1 MDNLPEDEIHRN
13 RLLIPSLYVSQL
25 STRPAGILMG
35 FILMELAQTFGTTVG
50 IAGQIITAAS
60 LAGMIVSPFLAALS
74 IRYRPRTLLL
84 AGVTLIAV
92 SALGCSFAPSY
103 ATMLLFYSLSGL
115 GAAMVTPM
123 IMTIIGERIPEE
135 RRARTI
141 GRVYATTPIL
151 STLMGLTITWII
163 SRGWQTA
170 YLFFILPITIACLVL
185 AIVGLRKTDD
195 SEPRQATSRSI
206 SGGFREIL
214 GNRSALA
221 CLVGTVLIQMLFA
234 SLLSYIVAFYRQHW
248 GLPTEFVGV
257 IWSAITFMYVVGSML
272 YGRVVPRFGRKRL
285 TGLTALLVG
294 LATFVYPNAPNQYV
308 SIISTVAMAFLLSF
322 WTASSSDLA
331 LAQVPEYRGAMM
343 SLNSGSSRLG
353 SALGSALGG
362 LILTVGSYSLMGIAF
377 GVAGIAAFLV
387 TIFFARDPA
396 HITTGEPLTI

>member
-1 MDNLPEDEIHRN
+1 MVSREDEGKDN

-35 FILMELAQTFGTTVG
+35 FILIEIAQTFGTTVG
-50 IAGQIITAAS
+50 IAGQIITSAS

-74 IRYRPRTLLL
+74 IRYKPRTLLL
-84 AGVTLIAV
+84 AGVALIAV

-123 IMTIIGERIPEE
+123 IMTIIGERLPEE

-151 STLMGLTITWII
+151 STIMGLTITWII
-163 SRGWQTA
+163 SSGWQTA
-170 YLFFILPITIACLVL
+170 YRFFILPITIACLVL

-206 SGGFREIL
+206 RGGFREIL

-234 SLLSYIVAFYRQHW
+234 SLLSYIIAFYRQHW

-257 IWSAITFMYVVGSML
+257 IWSAITFMYVVGSIL
-272 YGRVVPRFGRKRL
+272 YGRVVPRFGRKRV
-285 TGLTALLVG
+285 TGLTALIIG
-294 LATFVYPNAPNQYV
+294 LATFVYPNVPNQYV
-308 SIISTVAMAFLLSF
+308 SIISSVAIAFLLSL
-322 WTASSSDLA
+322 WSASSSDLA

-343 SLNSGSSRLG
+343 SLNSGSNRLG
-353 SALGSALGG
+353 GALGSALGG
-362 LILTVGSYSLMGIAF
+362 LILTVGSYRLMGIAF

-387 TIFFARDPA
+387 IFLLARDPA
-396 HITTGEPLTI
+396 TRAPARPAIN

>member
-1 MDNLPEDEIHRN
+1 MSSLPEGESERS

-35 FILMELAQTFGTTVG
+35 FILIEVAATFGTTVG
-50 IAGQIITAAS
+50 IAGQIVTAAS

-84 AGVTLIAV
+84 AGVALISV
-92 SALGCSFAPSY
+92 SALGCSFAPNY

-123 IMTIIGERIPEE
+123 IMTIIGERLPEE
-135 RRARTI
+135 KRARTI

-151 STLMGLTITWII
+151 STLMGFTITWII

-170 YLFFILPITIACLVL
+170 FLFFVLPITSVCLVL

-206 SGGFREIL
+206 SGGFKDIL

-234 SLLSYIVAFYRQHW
+234 SLLSYILTFYRQHW

-285 TGLTALLVG
+285 TGLTALLIG
-294 LATFVYPNAPNQYV
+294 LATFVYLNVPNQYV
-308 SIISTVAMAFLLSF
+308 SIIFAVALAFLLSF

-331 LAQVPEYRGAMM
+331 LAQVPKYRGAMM
-343 SLNSGSSRLG
+343 SLNSGSNRLG
-353 SALGSALGG
+353 GALGSALGG

-377 GVAGIAAFLV
+377 GVAGIVAFLI
-387 TIFFARDPA
+387 TIFFTRDPV
-396 HITTGEPLTI
+396 HIATAEPLTT